1 MSFVNLPV
9 LRLFSQRSSQHIVN
23 NKRFLYILSNPDPEA
38 CDSKLNN
45 ISQVIQNLSASVI
58 GGPTS
63 YNPEEYKRRRQE
75 LLKYVPNSQND
86 LPNRQVQFKKG

>member
-23 NKRFLYILSNPDPEA
+23 NKRFLYILSNPEA

-75 LLKYVPNSQND
+75 LLKYVPNSQDD
-86 LPNRQVQFKKG
+86 LPNRYLSII

>member
-23 NKRFLYILSNPDPEA
+23 NNKRFLYILANPDPEI

-45 ISQVIQNLSASVI
+45 ISQVIENLSASVI

-75 LLKYVPNSQND
+75 LLKYVPNSQDD
-86 LPNRQVQFKKG
+86 LPNRYK

>member
-9 LRLFSQRSSQHIVN
+9 LRLFSQRSSQYIVN
-23 NKRFLYILSNPDPEA
+23 NKRFLYILSNPEA

-75 LLKYVPNSQND
+75 LLKYVPNSQDD

>member
-9 LRLFSQRSSQHIVN
+9 LRLFSQRASQHIVN
-23 NKRFLYILSNPDPEA
+23 NKRFLYILSNPEA

-75 LLKYVPNSQND
+75 LLKYVPNSQDD

>member
-1 MSFVNLPV
+1 MSFVNLPL
-9 LRLFSQRSSQHIVN
+9 LRLFSQRSSHIV
-23 NKRFLYILSNPDPEA
+23 NKRFLYILANPDPEA

-75 LLKYVPNSQND
+75 LLKYVPNSQDD
-86 LPNRQVQFKKG
+86 LPNR